1 MTISTTE
8 MVYCFFNTLWIS
20 CRSTGTQ
27 RQYSPYFFNQYEQ
40 EIRRVTSDLI
50 NTAVAPKPRPVSPN
64 PLRHVHSLLVIGLS
78 YSMLAGCASLTG
90 NRFTLEGQLPANF
103 AIRAQA
109 HYGVANSCDGR
120 SQTRSFERDFEDTP
134 HAYRF
139 RIPVSYRDGLCE
151 MQLARVGLFIH
162 GRYGDKDWQRTYDN
176 GGLLLVDTLPEGAP
190 GFDASGTLSKT
201 AECTWLFQLSRAQ
214 SRQGEIS
221 KLLICENAGAYLPR
235 LELPAKHV
243 QLSFKVNSAERP
255 SRKNT
260 WINTP
265 TGWKPCL
272 PKPGWQQCQD
282 PPSFSMFKI
291 NEKKCTVYPD
301 CTEQS
306 EIPSAQD
313 TEKTTDHL
321 NRHNGASFKLRKS
334 KHL

>member
-1 MTISTTE
+1 MTISTIE
-8 MVYCFFNTLWIS
+8 MVYCFFNMLWIS

-27 RQYSPYFFNQYEQ
+27 RLYSPYFFNQYEQ

-109 HYGVANSCDGR
+109 HYGVANGCEGR
-120 SQTRSFERDFEDTP
+120 SQTRSFERDFEDAP
-134 HAYRF
+134 HEYRF

-176 GGLLLVDTLPEGAP
+176 GSLVLVDTLPKGAP

-201 AECTWLFQLSRAQ
+201 AECTWLFQLSKAR
-214 SRQGEIS
+214 SRKGEVS
-221 KLLICENAGAYLPR
+221 KLLSCNNAGAYLEYSELTNKTVKLNIETNTKEKPYLR
-235 LELPAKHV
+235 GYWLETSH
-243 QLSFKVNSAERP
+243 
-255 SRKNT
+255 
-260 WINTP
+260 
-265 TGWKPCL
+265 GWKPCTGRWGTHYEEL
-272 PKPGWQQCQD
+272 CTARPLFRK
-282 PPSFSMFKI
+282 FRM
-291 NEKKCTVYPD
+291 NNRECTVYPN
-301 CTEQS
+301 CTE
-306 EIPSAQD
+306 
-313 TEKTTDHL
+313 
-321 NRHNGASFKLRKS
+321 
-334 KHL
+334 

>member
-1 MTISTTE
+1 MKKINSAHQPPIQRPIPDLLTIG
-8 MVYCFFNTLWIS
+8 L
-20 CRSTGTQ
+20 
-27 RQYSPYFFNQYEQ
+27 
-40 EIRRVTSDLI
+40 L
-50 NTAVAPKPRPVSPN
+50 A
-64 PLRHVHSLLVIGLS
+64 SLLSGCGS
-78 YSMLAGCASLTG
+78 LAPLTG
-90 NRFTLEGQLPANF
+90 QSFTLEGQLPADF
-103 AIRAQA
+103 AIKAQA
-109 HYGVANSCDGR
+109 HYSVANGCDGR
-120 SQTRSFERDFEDTP
+120 SQTRSFQRDFEDTP

-139 RIPVSYRDGLCE
+139 RIPVSYRDGLCA

-272 PKPGWQQCQD
+272 PKTGWQRCQK
-282 PPSFSMFKI
+282 PPVFKKFKM
-291 NEKKCTVYPD
+291 NGLDCTVYPN
-301 CTEQS
+301 CKE
-306 EIPSAQD
+306 
-313 TEKTTDHL
+313 
-321 NRHNGASFKLRKS
+321 
-334 KHL
+334 